1 MRRTF
6 FDILDSTNFD
16 FQKEYAKLKDL
27 FYEENSVPI
36 NGYLN
41 PLAEY
46 IDCTYFRDLEIRRG
60 STDLNDFASK
70 AHISRY
76 DYCKDLDSLY
86 VFCEFL
92 YAVLPEE
99 EIKKQRNQ
107 FLTNQAKTIKG
118 NIKYILEQTN
128 HEIKISPKYNDNYII
143 VEKNKA
149 TTLAA
154 EIVEDDEIAYD
165 LIEYNHYALKGD
177 LESKKKILASLGV
190 YIEPIL
196 ASKVLSNNG
205 YGKIESD
212 AGFMLNN
219 FHIRHNN
226 KEGTKSNDY
235 IVNIRD
241 DDLEVLYDKTYDTI
255 ISIIIINEHI
265 PVSKEIKTLKET
277 NVFKN

>member
-70 AHISRY
+70 AHVSRY

-277 NVFKN
+277 YVFKN